1 MKTKF
6 CLLVIALLAAN
17 KTIAQ
22 NIPRGQ
28 VILKKNAKYA
38 AFKTNAKLKALAFK
52 PQKMVTIQLQS
63 NPKEVVDVSN
73 IAKYAV
79 EEKKVFPEKLINAD
93 CNFLPINYR
102 SSQQEL
108 GLFFPAIN
116 FSNAIFPGAVYQFN
130 TIKTQSPVP
139 YTKFANRN
147 PMDLTMNIFDPAV
160 GDNPPIV
167 VSRFDYSTVSG
178 NSKNILSKYING
190 VTPADVVTEVILI
203 ESNEQMNSILNTAGT
218 VDVGFKLK
226 VPIPKIPVT
235 VDLANKVSVTKTSNV
250 ATTAESKRNTVILR
264 FRQVFYA
271 ASMTPQQGTQFDVF
285 ANVDKTQ
292 LEQDLVYVSSVSYGQ
307 MFYVVITSEFTK
319 DALYKA
325 VMNKVS
331 TQTSLGVTGIGLPAE
346 GAVTVGTS
354 NLTSSEVN
362 NILSSEKTEIKT
374 FQYGGQAINLGN
386 SMDEVLNNLKSKIK
400 VKFDAQNIGAPIA
413 YTLNFVNDH
422 SPAWINTN
430 ISYATTNC
438 GIDLSSRKYDV
449 KLILENLTAEKVEDT
464 DNDEDLF
471 GSLSASVQSPGNK
484 QDFPNMWKKNGNS
497 YDVKSLSNPD
507 GVMKAYKGIFSKID
521 NIKTVATNISNDDLR
536 KTKILITGSLK
547 DKEVISDRSY
557 VCAECNGSP
566 LTINLLD
573 YIAQIETMQPG
584 ESKILKKGD
593 YARIKLNFYENGNK
607 NASHIEVNWKI
618 EVTAK

>member
-38 AFKTNAKLKALAFK
+38 NFKTNAKLKAMAFK
-52 PQKMVTIQLQS
+52 PQMQITIPIQS
-63 NPKEVVDVSN
+63 ADRNVVDVAN

-79 EEKKVFPEKLINAD
+79 EEKKVFPEKLVNGD
-93 CNFLPINYR
+93 CNFLPINYKN
-102 SSQQEL
+102 SQQEL
-108 GLFFPAIN
+108 GLFFPAVN
-116 FSNAIFPGAVYQFN
+116 FSNAIYPGAVYQFN
-130 TIKTQSPVP
+130 TIKTQAPVP
-139 YTKFANRN
+139 YTRFANRN
-147 PMDLTMNIFDPAV
+147 PMDLTMNIFDAAIT
-160 GDNPPIV
+160 DNLPV
-167 VSRFDYSTVSG
+167 VISRFDYSTVSG
-178 NSKNILSKYING
+178 SSKNILSKYING
-190 VTPADVVTEVILI
+190 VTPADVVTEVILV
-203 ESNEQMNSILNTAGT
+203 ESNEQMNSILGTAGT

-235 VDLANKVSVTKTSNV
+235 VDLANKVSVTNTSNL
-250 ATTAESKRNTVILR
+250 ATTSESKKNTVILR

-285 ANVDKTQ
+285 KDVDKTQ
-292 LEQDLVYVSSVSYGQ
+292 LEKDLVYVSSVSYGQ

-346 GAVTVGTS
+346 GAVTVGTT
-354 NLTSSEVN
+354 NLTTSEIN
-362 NILSSEKTEIKT
+362 NILSSDKTEIKT
-374 FQYGGQAINLGN
+374 FQYGGQAVNLGT
-386 SMDEVLNNLKSKIK
+386 SMDEVLGNLKSKIK
-400 VKFDAQNIGAPIA
+400 VEFDSRNIGAPIA

-438 GIDLSSRKYDV
+438 GVDLSDRKYEV
-449 KLILENLTAEKVEDT
+449 RLVLENLIAPKVD
-464 DNDEDLF
+464 DNDGDEDLF
-471 GSLSASVQSPGNK
+471 GSLSASVLMPGRT

-497 YDVKSLSNPD
+497 YDVKALSNPD
-507 GVMKAYKGIFSKID
+507 GVTKGYKNVSS
-521 NIKTVATNISNDDLR
+521 NINSVKTLAGNISNGDLR
-536 KTKILITGSLK
+536 KTKISITGKLT
-547 DKEVISDRSY
+547 DKEIGFDRGY
-557 VCAECNGSP
+557 VCSECNGSP
-566 LTINLLD
+566 LVINLLD
-573 YIAQIETMQPG
+573 YITQIETMQPG
-584 ESKILKKGD
+584 ESKFLKKGNSD
-593 YARIKLNFYENGNK
+593 RFKLNFYENGK
-607 NASHIEVNWKI
+607 TDASHVQVNWKI
-618 EVTAK
+618 EITAK